1 MVEKC
6 STARTG
12 HVAGQEVLI
21 VSQPAAKK
29 GVDVKKNPNVP
40 KHVRSSELLISFILV
55 NRGNDL
61 V

>member
-21 VSQPAAKK
+21 ASQPAAKK
-29 GVDVKKNPNVP
+29 SVDVKKNQMYQTCPIQWTTD
-40 KHVRSSELLISFILV
+40 KFHFS
-55 NRGNDL
+55 
-61 V
+61 

>member
-21 VSQPAAKK
+21 ASQPAAKK
-29 GVDVKKNPNVP
+29 SVDVKKNQMYPNMSDP
-40 KHVRSSELLISFILV
+40 V
-55 NRGNDL
+55 NY
-61 V
+61 